1 MPLSGVAR
9 GTDTNQVLP
18 ANELHGQ
25 IIHSGR
31 VCLCSLPTASTW
43 QLELSSHLQGS
54 GLTLT
59 SKWHGFNPSAPLGS
73 LRHLPLAKGM
83 QRDQL
88 TWCFVTQLHN
98 TPQNAYLRNSNYS
111 VFSKGTG
118 THPLKPPEWSWRAER
133 LHWYRRSRSAVRH
146 APTHKAVWLNLFF
159 KAEFNIKYRNL
170 LRIIL
175 LNTHTPKKPPTF
187 ETFQGIL
194 HENL

>member
-1 MPLSGVAR
+1 MNYTARSSIQAESACALCPQQVHGNLSY
-9 GTDTNQVLP
+9 P
-18 ANELHGQ
+18 
-25 IIHSGR
+25 
-31 VCLCSLPTASTW
+31 
-43 QLELSSHLQGS
+43 HLRGS

-59 SKWHGFNPSAPLGS
+59 SKWHGFNPSAPLGF

-98 TPQNAYLRNSNYS
+98 TPQNAYLGNSNYS

-118 THPLKPPEWSWRAER
+118 THPLKPPEWSWRAET

-146 APTHKAVWLNLFF
+146 APTQKAVWLNLFF
-159 KAEFNIKYRNL
+159 KAKFNIKYRNL

-175 LNTHTPKKPPTF
+175 LNTHKK
-187 ETFQGIL
+187 IL
-194 HENL
+194 LLRPSKGFSMKICRNTI

>member
-1 MPLSGVAR
+1 M
-9 GTDTNQVLP
+9 
-18 ANELHGQ
+18 
-25 IIHSGR
+25 
-31 VCLCSLPTASTW
+31 
-43 QLELSSHLQGS
+43 
-54 GLTLT
+54 GLTLQLLWV
-59 SKWHGFNPSAPLGS
+59 SW
-73 LRHLPLAKGM
+73 RHLPLAKDM

-98 TPQNAYLRNSNYS
+98 TPQNAYLGSSNYS

-118 THPLKPPEWSWRAER
+118 THPLKPPEWGWRAET

-175 LNTHTPKKPPTF
+175 LNTHTHTQTPYFWDLPRDSPWKF
-187 ETFQGIL
+187 IETQSKYSQTDHYKQEL
-194 HENL
+194 N